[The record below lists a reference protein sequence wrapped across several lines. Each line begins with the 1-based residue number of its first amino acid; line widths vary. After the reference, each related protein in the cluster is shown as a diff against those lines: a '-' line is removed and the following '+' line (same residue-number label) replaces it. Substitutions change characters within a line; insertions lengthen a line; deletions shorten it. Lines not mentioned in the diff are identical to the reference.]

1 MLRISIQFKYE
12 QHMTYIHLQ
21 IDALPALLSVFECN
35 THNTFRDQKNI
46 NDAKKIGLSGRK
58 KTAPSRVFTRKK

>member
-1 MLRISIQFKYE
+1 
-12 QHMTYIHLQ
+12 MTYIHLQ

-46 NDAKKIGLSGRK
+46 NDAEKVGLSGRK
-58 KTAPSRVFTRKK
+58 KQPQVESLRVKNNMCLQHGTN